1 MQIITIP
8 WNRAEILPHNLSL
21 FLYLVMNKMPL
32 LAIGTIASLVA
43 FFAISINI
51 QQSIPSFNKAPT
63 LAFKSASSENILF
76 PKDGGV
82 INVKDAPYLAKGD
95 GITDDTEAI
104 QRALNDYPNKNKI
117 IYLPNGTYLVSDQLR
132 WAKGVEASREKRI
145 ILQGQNSTKTIIK
158 LKNNTRDFTN
168 PAKPKAVLWTGT
180 VPAQRFRNAIRNLT
194 VDIGNNNPGA
204 IGIQFNAS
212 NQGGIRNVNI
222 QSGDGQGV
230 AGLDMR
236 YTDEVGPVLIK
247 NLQVIGFN
255 LGIWTGHRVNS
266 QTFENI
272 TLQNQRKF
280 GFYNEGQVVS
290 IRNLVSR
297 NSVPAIYNKYGLMTL
312 LDANLTRIG
321 RSSQEKAII
330 NGSSLL
336 ARNITTSGY
345 GTAIQN
351 NRGSRQ
357 SVASSSVKEFVSHPV
372 ISLFKNSQKTLNL
385 PIQET
390 PEVAWDPLSQWV
402 SPTQFGAKPSDNQD
416 DSVAIQAAIDS
427 GKTTLYFPNGRY
439 KISRPIFIRG
449 NIRRIIGL
457 EANIS
462 GKGVFQFIDGRSPVV
477 VIERFDGLG
486 GGIVHDSS
494 RTLVLS
500 SMGLSNT
507 NTKASYTS
515 KGKGQLYIE
524 DVVGGPW
531 TFNNQKVWA
540 RQLNPENVGTKIVN
554 NQGTL
559 WVLGLKTERHG
570 IVVDTKGGGKTE
582 IAGGFIYS
590 TAAPKTTPMFAIDN
604 SSLSLTISECN
615 FNRNPFNILISEKQ
629 GSNTRIIERGSS
641 PSSGCNGSLIPLFV
655 GYK

>member
-1 MQIITIP
+1 
-8 WNRAEILPHNLSL
+8 
-21 FLYLVMNKMPL
+21 MNKKPL
-32 LAIGTIASLVA
+32 LAIGAIGSLII
-43 FFAISINI
+43 FLAIIINI
-51 QQSIPSFNKAPT
+51 KQSLSLNDKVPT
-63 LAFKSASSENILF
+63 LAFKSTSSENILF
-76 PKDGGV
+76 PKNAGV
-82 INVKDAPYLAKGD
+82 INVKDAPYFAKGD
-95 GITDDTEAI
+95 GVTDDTQAI
-104 QRALNDYPNKNKI
+104 QRALNDYPNRNKI
-117 IYLPNGTYLVSDQLR
+117 IYLPNGTYLISDQLR

-158 LKNNTRDFTN
+158 LKNNAKDFTN
-168 PAKPKAVLWTGT
+168 PAKPKAVIWTGT
-180 VPAQRFRNAIRNLT
+180 SPAQRFRNAIRNLT
-194 VDIGNNNPGA
+194 VDTGNDNPGA

-212 NQGGIRNVNI
+212 NQGTVRNVNI

-255 LGIWTGHRVNS
+255 RGIWTGHRVNS

-272 TLQNQRKF
+272 TLQNQKEF
-280 GFYNEGQVVS
+280 GFYNDGQVIS

-297 NSVPAIYNKYGLMTL
+297 NSVPAIYNKHGLMTL
-312 LDANLTRIG
+312 LDANLTRIDT
-321 RSSQEKAII
+321 SSPEKAII

-351 NRGSRQ
+351 KKGSRQ
-357 SVASSSVKEFVSHPV
+357 NVASGSVKEFVSHPI
-372 ISLFKNSQKTLNL
+372 ISLFKTSQKTLNL

-390 PEVAWDPLSQWV
+390 PEVAWDSLSQWV
-402 SPTQFGAKPSDNQD
+402 SPTDFGAKPGDKRD

-427 GKTTLYFPNGRY
+427 GKTTLYFPNGIY
-439 KISRPIFIRG
+439 NISRPIYIRG
-449 NIRRIIGL
+449 NIKRIIGL

-462 GKGVFQFIDGRSPVV
+462 GKGVFHFVDGSSPVV
-477 VIERFDGLG
+477 IIERFDGLG
-486 GGIVHDSS
+486 SGVVHDSN

-500 SMGLSNT
+500 STALANT
-507 NTKASYTS
+507 SSKASYTS
-515 KGKGQLYIE
+515 KGGGQLFIE

-540 RQLNPENVGTKIVN
+540 RQLNPENIGTKIVN

-590 TAAPKTTPMFAIDN
+590 TAAPKKTPMFALDN
-604 SSLSLTISECN
+604 SSISLTISECN
-615 FNRNPFNILISEKQ
+615 FNGNPFNTLISEKQ
-629 GSNTRIIERGSS
+629 GSNTRVIERVSS
-641 PSSGCNGSLIPLFV
+641 PSSGCNGSLLPLFV
-655 GYK
+655 GNK